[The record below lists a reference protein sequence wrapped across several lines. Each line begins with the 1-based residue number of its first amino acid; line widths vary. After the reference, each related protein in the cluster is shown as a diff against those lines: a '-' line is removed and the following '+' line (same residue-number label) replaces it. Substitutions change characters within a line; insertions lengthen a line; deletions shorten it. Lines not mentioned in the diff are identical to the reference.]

1 MSWFNPR
8 MAVNHIERWTALKAF
23 IAQCGGQKAAS
34 IKLKV
39 SPQFVGQ
46 LVHRQ
51 RSVPDALFAKIS
63 KHRAL
68 VEK

>member
-1 MSWFNPR
+1 
-8 MAVNHIERWTALKAF
+8 MALDHVEGLTALKAF
-23 IAQCGGQKAAS
+23 IKECGGQKAAS

-39 SPQFVGQ
+39 SPQFIGQ

-51 RSVPDALFAKIS
+51 RSVPDDMIIKIS
-63 KHRAL
+63 KRLAAL